1 MPPSII
7 LEVMRILEGEMDL
20 RDETRSL
27 EQARAAIEPDQFHDR
42 ANGQSKTQD
51 DLHSRTQNVIRDIR
65 AIPDGDQKFVKEI
78 NIITQA
84 AAAMNDA
91 TGILKRPD
99 TGPEAIAAETEAI
112 ELLLQAKRSNPNGGG
127 GGGGATPGGGGGGTT
142 DEAALALLGPGSNRN
157 ATIEERG
164 VRQMTGKTQDALPA
178 EFRDG
183 LDAFFNAVES
193 RR

>member
-1 MPPSII
+1 
-7 LEVMRILEGEMDL
+7 MRILEGEMDL

-51 DLHSRTQNVIRDIR
+51 DLHSRTQNVINDIR
-65 AIPDGDQKFVKEI
+65 AIPDGAEKFGKEI
-78 NIITQA
+78 AIITA
-84 AAAMNDA
+84 AAGAMNDA

-112 ELLLQAKRSNPNGGG
+112 ELLLQAKRSNPKGG
-127 GGGGATPGGGGGGTT
+127 GGGGASPGGGGSGTT
-142 DEAALALLGPGSNRN
+142 DEVALALLGPGSDSN
-157 ATIEERG
+157 AAIEARG
-164 VRQMTGKTQDALPA
+164 VRQMTGKTQDDLPA

-183 LDAFFNAVES
+183 LDAFFNAIEN